1 MPARISQHISY
12 SEATKSQTA
21 TRLGIDNAPDAE
33 ALEAMQHVASTIF
46 EPVRAHFGGRPIAI
60 TSFYRSPALN
70 HAIGG
75 SATSQHCRGEAI
87 DIDADVFDG
96 PTNRAIFEYIRT
108 QLAFDQL
115 IWEFGTDENPAWVH
129 VSAKVQGNRG
139 QVLRAI
145 KADGFTRY
153 EAI

>member
-1 MPARISQHISY
+1 MPARISAHISY
-12 SEATKSQTA
+12 SEATKSRTA
-21 TRLGIDNAPDAE
+21 SRLGIDNTPDAA
-33 ALEAMQHVASTIF
+33 ALEAMRHVASTIF
-46 EPVRAHFGGRPIAI
+46 EPTRAHFGGRPLAA

-70 HAIGG
+70 RAIWG
-75 SATSQHCRGEAI
+75 SPSSQHCKGEAI
-87 DIDADVFDG
+87 DIDADVFGG

-108 QLAFDQL
+108 QLDFDQL

-139 QVLRAI
+139 RVLRAI
-145 KADGFTRY
+145 RADGFTRY